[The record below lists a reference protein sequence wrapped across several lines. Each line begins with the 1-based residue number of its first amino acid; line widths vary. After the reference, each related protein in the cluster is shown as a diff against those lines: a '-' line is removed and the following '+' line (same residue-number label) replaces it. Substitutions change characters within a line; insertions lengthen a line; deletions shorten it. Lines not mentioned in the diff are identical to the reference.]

1 MKTDRI
7 YEQDAYCRRF
17 SARVLNCCATGN
29 GFEVIL
35 DRTAF
40 FPEGGGQA
48 ADRGTLGGEAVLD
61 VQLRENAVVHRLAV
75 PFPVGTELEGIID
88 WETRFSRMQK
98 HTGEHIVSGLIHRLY
113 GLDNVGFHLGSA
125 DATLDLSG
133 ELTREQLDEIELLAN
148 RIVWENRPVR
158 AWFPSPQER
167 ATMVYRSKKAL
178 DGPVRIV
185 EVEGVDCC
193 ACCAPHVSYTGE
205 IGMILLLD
213 TLRYKG
219 GVRIHMQCGRDALL
233 AHREYFT
240 QSSTAAAALSV
251 KTGEL
256 AGAVSRLLQQK
267 EQLTRTWK
275 NEQEQRVR
283 LWAQTLAPEKA
294 CPAFWNGSLDGSAAR
309 EALAIFRERGLCPA
323 ALFVGYDEK
332 GYTFTVSGGDLPALQ
347 TKMRE
352 RLGAQGGGSK
362 EQIQGCTAATA
373 AEICAF
379 WAANCPHDD
388 G

>member
-1 MKTDRI
+1 MKTERI

-17 SARVLNCCATGN
+17 SARVLDCRAAGD

-48 ADRGTLGGEAVLD
+48 ADRGTLGGKAVLD
-61 VQLRENAVVHRLAV
+61 VQLRGNAVVHRLAV
-75 PFPVGTELEGIID
+75 PLSVGAELEGVID

-125 DATLDLSG
+125 DATLDLNG
-133 ELTREQLDEIELLAN
+133 ELTRQQLDEIELLAN
-148 RIVWENRPVR
+148 RAVWENRPVR

-167 ATMVYRSKKAL
+167 AAMVYRSKKAL

-193 ACCAPHVSYTGE
+193 ACCAPHVASTGE
-205 IGMILLLD
+205 IGMIQLLD

-240 QSSTAAAALSV
+240 QTSAAAAALSV

-256 AGAVSRLLQQK
+256 AGAVARLLEQK
-267 EQLTRTWK
+267 DQLTRALK
-275 NEQEQRVR
+275 KEQGQRAR

-294 CPAFWNGSLDGSAAR
+294 CPAFWEGALDGAAAR
-309 EALAIFRERGLCPA
+309 EALAIFRERELCPA
-323 ALFVGYDEK
+323 ALFVGNDEK
-332 GYTFTVSGGDLPALQ
+332 GYTFTASGGDLSALQ
-347 TKMRE
+347 AKMRE
-352 RLGAQGGGSK
+352 ELKAQGGGSK
-362 EQIQGCTAATA
+362 EQIQGRTKATA
-373 AEICAF
+373 AEIRAF
-379 WAANCPHDD
+379 WATNCPHSDD
-388 G
+388 

>member
-1 MKTDRI
+1 MKTERI

-17 SARVLNCCATGN
+17 SARVLDCRAVGD

-48 ADRGTLGGEAVLD
+48 ADRGTLDGEAVLD
-61 VQLRENAVVHRLAV
+61 VQQRENAVVHRLAV
-75 PFPVGTELEGIID
+75 PFFVGAELEGVID

-125 DATLDLSG
+125 DATLDLNG

-148 RIVWENRPVR
+148 RVVWENRPVR
-158 AWFPSPQER
+158 AWFPTPQER
-167 ATMVYRSKKAL
+167 ATLIYRSKKAL
-178 DGPVRIV
+178 DGSVRIV

-193 ACCAPHVSYTGE
+193 ACCAPHVASTGE
-205 IGMILLLD
+205 IGMIQLLD
-213 TLRYKG
+213 ALRYKG

-240 QSSTAAAALSV
+240 QASAAAAALSV

-256 AGAVSRLLQQK
+256 GGAVTRLLEQK
-267 EQLTRTWK
+267 DQLTRALK
-275 NEQEQRVR
+275 KEQGQRAR
-283 LWAQTLAPEKA
+283 LWAQTLAPERA
-294 CPAFWNGSLDGSAAR
+294 CPAFWNGALDGAAVR
-309 EALAIFRERGLCPA
+309 EALAVFRERGLCPA
-323 ALFVGYDEK
+323 ALFVGDDEK
-332 GYTFTVSGGDLPALQ
+332 GYTFTASGGDLSALQ
-347 TKMRE
+347 AKMRE
-352 RLGAQGGGSK
+352 VLGAQGGGSK
-362 EQIQGCTAATA
+362 EQIQGRTKAPA
-373 AEICAF
+373 AEIRAF
-379 WAANCPHDD
+379 WAANCPQTGD
-388 G
+388 